1 MNFSSSTL
9 HLALACTL
17 TAAAQAQSTPG
28 HEIQCSPS
36 VVRPGDTLTI
46 KTRQALPELAV
57 RVPDKNIVSLFLVND
72 FDPAA
77 LMHSRDFMRQKG
89 AVLPVATAAMKSGGK
104 VFTKPGVYEFVASTN
119 LETDDGTPQYVCRVT
134 YKAK

>member
-1 MNFSSSTL
+1 MNFPSNTL
-9 HLALACTL
+9 LFALACTL
-17 TAAAQAQSTPG
+17 TAGAQAQSTQAR
-28 HEIQCSPS
+28 EILCSPS

-46 KTRQALPELAV
+46 TTRQALPELAV
-57 RVPDKNIVSLFLVND
+57 RVPDKNIQSLFLVND
-72 FDPAA
+72 FDPGA

-104 VFTKPGVYEFVASTN
+104 VFTKPGVYEFAASTN